1 MVSHQRRFGDLISY
15 QNSGKGCTAI
25 VDKVER
31 IVSEYTG
38 QRIYMRAN
46 EVLISADP
54 DVRVPRQISRPVAN
68 QSGPFAHPCQ
78 RSSPKPPQQARPRQ
92 TLHTQHQHE
101 HAVKAPLRVR
111 GDRARLTGEEPSRNR
126 SQPALDGSRHLDR
139 LPLTQARAGT
149 GHHSG
154 PTYLARDSSSPTAKS
169 TPIQITQFGTTQ
181 GGRPG
186 D

>member
-1 MVSHQRRFGDLISY
+1 MLHRPATHIRDPLDPVTRCLPRQNKTPHVIGDLRPTSAPRGIQLKRIYSGDLISY

-54 DVRVPRQISRPVAN
+54 DVRVP
-68 QSGPFAHPCQ
+68 
-78 RSSPKPPQQARPRQ
+78 
-92 TLHTQHQHE
+92 
-101 HAVKAPLRVR
+101 
-111 GDRARLTGEEPSRNR
+111 
-126 SQPALDGSRHLDR
+126 
-139 LPLTQARAGT
+139 
-149 GHHSG
+149 
-154 PTYLARDSSSPTAKS
+154 TAKS